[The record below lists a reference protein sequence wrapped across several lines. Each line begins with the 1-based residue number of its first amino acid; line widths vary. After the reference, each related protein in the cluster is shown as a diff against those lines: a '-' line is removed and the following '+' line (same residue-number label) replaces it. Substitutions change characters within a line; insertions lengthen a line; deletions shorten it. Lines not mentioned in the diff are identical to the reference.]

1 MKKLLALLEKAVQ
14 AVIILMIFGILVATL
29 MQVIWRYVFNSPFMW
44 TEELARDL
52 GIWMVMLCVSLVL
65 KENRHLG
72 FDIMPEKWKPAL
84 GLVANAT
91 VLFFSI
97 SLFVSSIHFV
107 QVSAGRESPAIRMP
121 LWVLYASLPVGLGL
135 LLVAAIGATIRN
147 IRSLRTGKDEN
158 R

>member
-1 MKKLLALLEKAVQ
+1 MKKLLVLLEKTVHG
-14 AVIILMIFGILVATL
+14 VIILMIFGILVATL

-52 GIWMVMLCVSLVL
+52 GIWLVMLCVSVVL

-84 GLVANAT
+84 GLFTNAA

-97 SLFVSSIHFV
+97 SLFVASIHFV
-107 QVSAGRESPAIRMP
+107 QVSADRESPAIRMP
-121 LWVLYASLPVGLGL
+121 LWILYAALPVGLAL
-135 LLVAAIGATIRN
+135 LLIAAIRATVRN
-147 IRSLRTGKDEN
+147 IRSLGKGGDEN
-158 R
+158 K

>member
-1 MKKLLALLEKAVQ
+1 
-14 AVIILMIFGILVATL
+14 MIFGILVATL

-52 GIWMVMLCVSLVL
+52 GIWMVMLCVSVVL
-65 KENRHLG
+65 KEDRHLG

-84 GLVANAT
+84 GLVTNAA

-97 SLFVSSIHFV
+97 SLFVSSIRFV

-121 LWVLYASLPVGLGL
+121 LWILYSALPVGLAL
-135 LLVAAIGATIRN
+135 LLIAAIRATVRN
-147 IRSLRTGKDEN
+147 IRSLGKGKDEN
-158 R
+158 E

>member
-1 MKKLLALLEKAVQ
+1 
-14 AVIILMIFGILVATL
+14 

-52 GIWMVMLCVSLVL
+52 GIWLVMLSVSVIL
-65 KENRHLG
+65 KEKRHLG

-84 GLVANAT
+84 DLITNAA

-107 QVSAGRESPAIRMP
+107 RVSAGRESPAIRMP
-121 LWVLYASLPVGLGL
+121 LWILYSALPVGLAL
-135 LLVAAIGATIRN
+135 LLIVAVNGTIGDIRTIV
-147 IRSLRTGKDEN
+147 N
-158 R
+158 RKGEEE